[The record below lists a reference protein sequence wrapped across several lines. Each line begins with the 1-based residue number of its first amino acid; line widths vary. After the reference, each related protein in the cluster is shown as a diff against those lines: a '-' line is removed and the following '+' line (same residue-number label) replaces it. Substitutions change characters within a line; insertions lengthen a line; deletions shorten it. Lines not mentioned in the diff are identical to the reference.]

1 MQCSGRI
8 SSITVKVFD
17 RAICDKESHP
27 MKSRVS
33 VWSRIDDVD
42 AISDSGETVDRI
54 DTTEYGSSIRI
65 LLQDGNQLFTIH
77 AE

>member
-1 MQCSGRI
+1 
-8 SSITVKVFD
+8 
-17 RAICDKESHP
+17 

-33 VWSRIDDVD
+33 VWSCIDDVD
-42 AISDSGETVDRI
+42 AISDRGETVDRI
-54 DTTEYGSSIRI
+54 DTTEYRSRIRI